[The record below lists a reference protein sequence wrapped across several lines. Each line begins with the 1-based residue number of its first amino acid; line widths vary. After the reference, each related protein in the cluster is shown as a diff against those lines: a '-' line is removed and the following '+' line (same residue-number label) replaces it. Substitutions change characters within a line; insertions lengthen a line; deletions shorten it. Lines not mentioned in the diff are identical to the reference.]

1 MVFRWSKMMRDRMG
15 DGVGGRME
23 GGMGELGELGFL
35 IFLIK

>member
-23 GGMGELGELGFL
+23 GRMGELEFL
-35 IFLIK
+35 IFKIKF